1 MCVFF
6 LSCCCCCLLSNS
18 ADSNFFLLS
27 SFFFLSFFLQ
37 DTARLARTEEEL
49 ENVRNRR
56 EEAEKDS
63 SKWRSQCDIAESEK
77 RRATLDLEML
87 TRKYDD
93 IERENERNHI
103 NMNTYREEASEQKYE
118 TRAKDDQI
126 NTLTREVRNLTL
138 DMERDRRD
146 YQVKIEEAQHRI
158 QQLEEEVGQ
167 LVINLKTEHSE
178 LESKQSIIEKM
189 KVTLTLSETT
199 INSLNDDT
207 EQTRREIESMS
218 LQVRDSHN
226 RIEMAKRSNAD
237 LQEELN
243 LSKINIAKL
252 EERGRSF
259 DQRILE
265 DTKRHDTTMEREI
278 EIRVEVEKSLQR
290 SSKENV
296 VLRKRHDMLAL
307 ERDRAHEGYSALRK
321 QTERLQNAAR
331 EAARKAQLA
340 ALHVQRQML
349 GENATTIR
357 LGSTTSTTNNSR
369 SSISRKHGVN
379 SGRVQDSRRGTSGSG
394 SGSGSGGGGDQRRRT
409 KGQAAFDAAEDLSW
423 VALGG
428 GGDVEKKMTEKEEGG
443 GEKESNKNMSVDE
456 LNTKGE
462 R

>member
-1 MCVFF
+1 M
-6 LSCCCCCLLSNS
+6 
-18 ADSNFFLLS
+18 DSNFFLLS

-49 ENVRNRR
+49 ESVRNRR
-56 EEAEKDS
+56 EEADKDS

-126 NTLTREVRNLTL
+126 NTLTREVRDFTL

-167 LVINLKTEHSE
+167 LIINFKTEHSE

-189 KVTLTLSETT
+189 KVTLTVSETT
-199 INSLNDDT
+199 INSLKDDT

-218 LQVRDSHN
+218 FQVRDSHN
-226 RIEMAKRSNAD
+226 RIETAKRSNAD
-237 LQEELN
+237 LHEELN
-243 LSKINIAKL
+243 ILKINIAKL
-252 EERGRSF
+252 EERERSF

-265 DTKRHDTTMEREI
+265 DTKRHDNAMEREI

-290 SSKENV
+290 HSKENV

-369 SSISRKHGVN
+369 SSTSRKHGVN
-379 SGRVQDSRRGTSGSG
+379 SGRVQDSRHGTSGSG
-394 SGSGSGGGGDQRRRT
+394 SGSGGDQRRRT

-428 GGDVEKKMTEKEEGG
+428 GGDMEKKMTEREEEEG
-443 GEKESNKNMSVDE
+443 GEKESNTKNMSVDE

>member
-1 MCVFF
+1 
-6 LSCCCCCLLSNS
+6 
-18 ADSNFFLLS
+18 
-27 SFFFLSFFLQ
+27 
-37 DTARLARTEEEL
+37 
-49 ENVRNRR
+49 
-56 EEAEKDS
+56 
-63 SKWRSQCDIAESEK
+63 
-77 RRATLDLEML
+77 
-87 TRKYDD
+87 
-93 IERENERNHI
+93 
-103 NMNTYREEASEQKYE
+103 
-118 TRAKDDQI
+118 
-126 NTLTREVRNLTL
+126 
-138 DMERDRRD
+138 
-146 YQVKIEEAQHRI
+146 
-158 QQLEEEVGQ
+158 
-167 LVINLKTEHSE
+167 
-178 LESKQSIIEKM
+178 M

-265 DTKRHDTTMEREI
+265 DTKRHD
-278 EIRVEVEKSLQR
+278 
-290 SSKENV
+290 
-296 VLRKRHDMLAL
+296 MLAL

-369 SSISRKHGVN
+369 SSTLRKHGVN
-379 SGRVQDSRRGTSGSG
+379 SGRVQDSRRGTSG

-428 GGDVEKKMTEKEEGG
+428 GGDVEKKMTEREEGG
-443 GEKESNKNMSVDE
+443 GERRVIKTCLLMN
-456 LNTKGE
+456 
-462 R
+462 